1 MGQGEEPLVAVAVEL
16 SPVVIQA
23 DVTLVKGVLEVLGR
37 SRGEDGGED
46 GGNEAGEGGEAAAAG
61 AAAAAAAAVVT
72 AHTAAIPAP
81 LPAASPP
88 VAAAQP
94 AAAAATAA
102 TAAAAAASGP
112 GGSSEVPEGAAAV
125 WADNYVENWLEQ
137 RLLEKRRAKE
147 EMRRAKQRAEEE
159 AADMDASMTAA
170 AAAAAAAAVA
180 VQPSSPSSHPSSPS
194 SPPSPSSAPPSLWS
208 WAQAA
213 VSAVSATSALA
224 AGLPPAAAASSAVS
238 ASLAL
243 AEPSQP
249 LLSLSFVFPLLT
261 ALLPLPASAVSPS
274 PFKSPAF
281 ASSSLPRL
289 PSHSH
294 LRYHRCSSQVGYS
307 REQQHHLHEWGP
319 AVTVIV
325 KQRSSSNLFKASRL
339 DATHKLWQYVRKRQ
353 AGRGEGGRGV
363 TVGGNGEF
371 VTAAAV
377 TDRERE
383 GEEEQERVVVTEVRE
398 SAGADVA
405 VRVGDVALTVDA
417 ADVAVIHDVLTWVGK
432 AVDKVATS
440 SRVEV
445 SPGVSPGVSIC
456 VTLTRGTREEV
467 SKRGES
473 QVQDPVSSPE
483 APVFFD
489 LQVGLLQAVLLFEPR
504 QAVGAE
510 GVSCRDMSKQQQQQQ
525 GTGWSSLRLCF
536 QRITACHV
544 SGLAGNPR
552 ARFLMLR
559 HGEGTVWAARNDWW
573 GYGEEQHGRGNKLTN
588 SSFARIRREHE
599 WPVLS
604 TWQDAIGRGSGA
616 PGGNPLERGEAGMC
630 LLLVQWPGQ
639 EPSEEA
645 PDQKVQGKARG
656 REREGERGSE
666 GAGGSKRIRG
676 NKGLGESE
684 GRESEGLVYVCVRGL
699 TAEVPGGRWDYLL
712 PLSTLLLPEQRSAAA
727 SAAAAAG
734 AAAAGVQQAWPRE
747 VRAEAEEQTRANM
760 VRAHADRQIG
770 RPQLLVVADL
780 MDAGLWYEPRGE
792 AWPEP
797 GRETRAVPGQGVS
810 PPPFAACLFGGVT
823 AIRLVADMN
832 PTAPLPSPEPLAA
845 PPAAAPPA
853 AAAPPPHPLTRPP
866 TLTPPLVQAGVH
878 LSGISVSV
886 LPVSRCCLPFN
897 VGAENVARSP
907 PDGAPSRQQ
916 HHYGPRPQQHYVA
929 RQQQQ
934 HCVHRALWL
943 QAYHSSL
950 FAQMDTCHDSM
961 RVLGR
966 LGQQV
971 QLVFPPDA
979 PVVPPGGVTSR
990 VYGGVTVREIG
1001 VWDRGLQQRQQ
1012 GLGQG
1017 QNGQG
1022 QQQGGRR
1029 WARVGGAYGRE
1040 AADVRSKALRLLL
1053 DAVRPNPTVEIDEF
1067 RLSVALLPIRLRI
1080 DQNHIEFLS
1089 RFFSTPI
1096 SPPPAAATAGAAAAD
1111 NCASETASAAAAAA
1125 AAPAVAADAELLRD
1139 ALLPFFQVC
1148 EIRAFSVLI
1157 DYVPRRLDLSALS
1170 AGNYAHLLNLISW
1183 KGVEIDFTKA
1193 RVVGVQGWDG
1203 LGGALIGQWVE
1214 DICRR
1219 QLHRVVK
1226 AAGPVCPLWALG
1238 AASLQLVLLP
1248 VQEYRQNKRLMRGV
1262 KRGAICFLQS
1272 LSHELL
1278 GVGVTVAAGTHHLLY
1293 AAELAL
1299 AATAGAT
1306 TAAAT
1311 ASATN
1316 AVAAAVVKGIPAAA
1330 MAPVVGAAEALEETL
1345 RGMKSSSKHTA
1356 LQIVTRAPLI
1366 TLVDPHRSSP
1376 PSPPFVTDIPSRR
1389 SRFPSSPVP
1398 TLTALASPRRPRVP
1412 SSGLPPSHSR
1422 FPSSSVFPSALPL
1435 SPSHHLQPILPPS
1448 FHPKGWDRWGGIDGE
1463 ERMGRN
1469 GWGETELSPRHL
1481 PPFPPS
1487 SSLFPRIPCRAS
1499 PHPIPSYP
1507 VSPALLPPIPFP
1519 ASPHPL
1525 PYFPPSPS
1533 LLPLVPFPASPR
1545 PLPCFPPS
1553 PSLLPSIPFLAF
1565 PHPLPCFPSSP
1576 PLLSPIPFPASLH
1589 PLPCFPPSPSLLPLV
1604 PSPAFPHPLPC
1615 FPPSPSLL
1623 SPIPY
1628 PASPHPPPCFP
1639 PSPSLLPP
1647 IPCPASPHPLPYFP
1661 PSPALLPPFPFPAS
1675 PHPLPCFPPSRPVLP
1690 PIPFPASPHP
1700 LPCFPPSPSLLPP
1713 IPFPV
1718 SPNPL
1723 PCFPPSPSLL
1733 PPHPLPCFPP
1743 SPSLLPPIPFPGFPP
1758 SPSPLP
1764 PIPFPASPPILSLP
1778 MYNRKEKGG
1787 RTRNRGAAQQTCVQ
1801 SQ

>member
-1 MGQGEEPLVAVAVEL
+1 
-16 SPVVIQA
+16 
-23 DVTLVKGVLEVLGR
+23 
-37 SRGEDGGED
+37 
-46 GGNEAGEGGEAAAAG
+46 
-61 AAAAAAAAVVT
+61 
-72 AHTAAIPAP
+72 
-81 LPAASPP
+81 
-88 VAAAQP
+88 
-94 AAAAATAA
+94 
-102 TAAAAAASGP
+102 
-112 GGSSEVPEGAAAV
+112 
-125 WADNYVENWLEQ
+125 
-137 RLLEKRRAKE
+137 
-147 EMRRAKQRAEEE
+147 
-159 AADMDASMTAA
+159 
-170 AAAAAAAAVA
+170 
-180 VQPSSPSSHPSSPS
+180 
-194 SPPSPSSAPPSLWS
+194 
-208 WAQAA
+208 
-213 VSAVSATSALA
+213 
-224 AGLPPAAAASSAVS
+224 
-238 ASLAL
+238 
-243 AEPSQP
+243 
-249 LLSLSFVFPLLT
+249 
-261 ALLPLPASAVSPS
+261 
-274 PFKSPAF
+274 
-281 ASSSLPRL
+281 
-289 PSHSH
+289 
-294 LRYHRCSSQVGYS
+294 
-307 REQQHHLHEWGP
+307 
-319 AVTVIV
+319 
-325 KQRSSSNLFKASRL
+325 
-339 DATHKLWQYVRKRQ
+339 
-353 AGRGEGGRGV
+353 
-363 TVGGNGEF
+363 
-371 VTAAAV
+371 
-377 TDRERE
+377 
-383 GEEEQERVVVTEVRE
+383 
-398 SAGADVA
+398 
-405 VRVGDVALTVDA
+405 
-417 ADVAVIHDVLTWVGK
+417 
-432 AVDKVATS
+432 
-440 SRVEV
+440 
-445 SPGVSPGVSIC
+445 
-456 VTLTRGTREEV
+456 
-467 SKRGES
+467 
-473 QVQDPVSSPE
+473 
-483 APVFFD
+483 
-489 LQVGLLQAVLLFEPR
+489 
-504 QAVGAE
+504 
-510 GVSCRDMSKQQQQQQ
+510 
-525 GTGWSSLRLCF
+525 
-536 QRITACHV
+536 
-544 SGLAGNPR
+544 
-552 ARFLMLR
+552 
-559 HGEGTVWAARNDWW
+559 
-573 GYGEEQHGRGNKLTN
+573 
-588 SSFARIRREHE
+588 
-599 WPVLS
+599 
-604 TWQDAIGRGSGA
+604 
-616 PGGNPLERGEAGMC
+616 
-630 LLLVQWPGQ
+630 
-639 EPSEEA
+639 
-645 PDQKVQGKARG
+645 
-656 REREGERGSE
+656 
-666 GAGGSKRIRG
+666 
-676 NKGLGESE
+676 
-684 GRESEGLVYVCVRGL
+684 
-699 TAEVPGGRWDYLL
+699 
-712 PLSTLLLPEQRSAAA
+712 
-727 SAAAAAG
+727 
-734 AAAAGVQQAWPRE
+734 
-747 VRAEAEEQTRANM
+747 
-760 VRAHADRQIG
+760 
-770 RPQLLVVADL
+770 
-780 MDAGLWYEPRGE
+780 
-792 AWPEP
+792 
-797 GRETRAVPGQGVS
+797 
-810 PPPFAACLFGGVT
+810 
-823 AIRLVADMN
+823 
-832 PTAPLPSPEPLAA
+832 
-845 PPAAAPPA
+845 
-853 AAAPPPHPLTRPP
+853 
-866 TLTPPLVQAGVH
+866 
-878 LSGISVSV
+878 
-886 LPVSRCCLPFN
+886 
-897 VGAENVARSP
+897 
-907 PDGAPSRQQ
+907 
-916 HHYGPRPQQHYVA
+916 
-929 RQQQQ
+929 
-934 HCVHRALWL
+934 
-943 QAYHSSL
+943 
-950 FAQMDTCHDSM
+950 MDTCHDSM

-990 VYGGVTVREIG
+990 VVYGGGGVAGGHVVTVREIG

-1316 AVAAAVVKGIPAAA
+1316 AGAPLRRWRRGDGMPAVAAAVVKGIPAAA

-1345 RGMKSSSKHTA
+1345 RGMKSSIAPRHGPCSPTLTTHPLVAIASSKHTA

-1469 GWGETELSPRHL
+1469 GWGETEVVASATTIEQRFDSLSAPHH
-1481 PPFPPS
+1481 PPPS
-1487 SSLFPRIPCRAS
+1487 SPPGICPR
-1499 PHPIPSYP
+1499 
-1507 VSPALLPPIPFP
+1507 
-1519 ASPHPL
+1519 SPHPL
-1525 PYFPPSPS
+1525 PCFPVSPAVLPPILSPLTPYPLPCFPPSPS
-1533 LLPLVPFPASPR
+1533 LLPPIPFPTSPHPLPCFPSSPSLLPLVPSPAFPHPLPCFPPSPSLLSPIPFPASPR

-1589 PLPCFPPSPSLLPLV
+1589 PLPCFPPSPT
-1604 PSPAFPHPLPC
+1604 
-1615 FPPSPSLL
+1615 
-1623 SPIPY
+1623 
-1628 PASPHPPPCFP
+1628 
-1639 PSPSLLPP
+1639 LLPP
-1647 IPCPASPHPLPYFP
+1647 IPL
-1661 PSPALLPPFPFPAS
+1661 PAS
-1675 PHPLPCFPPSRPVLP
+1675 PHPLPCFPPSPALLPPIPFPTFPHPLPCFPPSLSLLHPIPSPASPHPVPCFPPSPSLLP

-1700 LPCFPPSPSLLPP
+1700 LPCFPQSPSLFPP

-1718 SPNPL
+1718 SPHPL
-1723 PCFPPSPSLL
+1723 PCFPPIPFPASPHHLPCFPPSPSPVSPHPLPRFPPSPSLL
-1733 PPHPLPCFPP
+1733 PPP
-1743 SPSLLPPIPFPGFPP
+1743 S
-1758 SPSPLP
+1758 SPSPCTIAKKRGDARATGGQRSRLVCN
-1764 PIPFPASPPILSLP
+1764 LSDLC
-1778 MYNRKEKGG
+1778 
-1787 RTRNRGAAQQTCVQ
+1787 AISVTCVQ